1 MKKRKSAATLSDPE
15 LISCLRTDSKPFT
28 EVLGEPRLEGQ
39 GGFSFPVGSLPFR
52 HFTIGYDLNKKFM
65 GKIYLLTVEGIL
77 TGYAPLLPSVCLELR
92 YAGFIRKG
100 KPFFALRG
108 YSQPKGPEGGII
120 SLLHSDQDLL
130 EECWKLE
137 VEFLKI
143 LFEPLEGS
151 CKIQVR
157 PYGGSLLRI
166 ILPPL
171 HYHVQLI
178 PEQAVLIL
186 AVMKKIAGI
195 IKDIHFGVADR

>member
-1 MKKRKSAATLSDPE
+1 MGKRESALTPLDAK
-15 LISCLRTDSKPFT
+15 LISCLRTDSGPFM
-28 EVLGEPRLEGQ
+28 EILGEPRLEGQ
-39 GGFSFPVGSLPFR
+39 RGLSFPVGSLPFR
-52 HFTIGYDLNKKFM
+52 HFTIGYDLNKKFL
-65 GKIYLLTVEGIL
+65 GKIYLMTVEGIL

-100 KPFFALRG
+100 KPFFSLRG
-108 YSQPKGPEGGII
+108 YSKPKGPEGGII

-130 EECWKLE
+130 QKCWKLE

-151 CKIQVR
+151 CKIRVR

-171 HYHVQLI
+171 HYHVRLV

-186 AVMKKIAGI
+186 TVMKRIAGMI
-195 IKDIHFGVADR
+195 NDYKE